1 MKLPT
6 NGSSNQLRFL
16 KRTHKTH
23 KSVGLLSLEYTT
35 VEDKNIKLE
44 HGTHTTEILA
54 LEKREQGKSYIGSQS
69 LIHSDIISGNIKTLL
84 EVVQHH

>member
-1 MKLPT
+1 M
-6 NGSSNQLRFL
+6 
-16 KRTHKTH
+16 H

-54 LEKREQGKSYIGSQS
+54 LEKREQENLTLEAS
-69 LIHSDIISGNIKTLL
+69 L
-84 EVVQHH
+84 